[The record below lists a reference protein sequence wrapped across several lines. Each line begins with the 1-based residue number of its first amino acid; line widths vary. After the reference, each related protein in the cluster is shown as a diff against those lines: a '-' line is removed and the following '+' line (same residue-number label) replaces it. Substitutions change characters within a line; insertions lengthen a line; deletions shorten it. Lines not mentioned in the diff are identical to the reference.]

1 MHLHRSDAP
10 IRWWRTTNVLST
22 YIENFTYQPSIFV
35 SIPIPISKLPK
46 MAEYD
51 RKAHCRKIEEEKTE
65 WNVPFHCSLRRLIY
79 LLSCGFERRT
89 HEASWE
95 IWADKLVFRFHL
107 DAIGSSSS
115 SRNDG
120 KRQHLFSKENCLTAA
135 FNFYLLCAPFFAEME
150 IHIKIIAYWKSVK
163 EFSIWSY
170 YSYVPSV
177 AAGHVWIAFTCITST

>member
-1 MHLHRSDAP
+1 MMANNERIVHIYWKFHISTINFRFNSNSNFK
-10 IRWWRTTNVLST
+10 TT
-22 YIENFTYQPSIFV
+22 ENGRIWSQSA
-35 SIPIPISKLPK
+35 LPK
-46 MAEYD
+46 NW
-51 RKAHCRKIEEEKTE
+51 RKNTE